1 VGTKLERIRE
11 LHGHGFSL
19 RQIGKQ
25 VQVSPMTVMRALDK
39 GKDAASR
46 KRR

>member
-19 RQIGKQ
+19 GQIGKQ
-25 VQVSPMTVMRALDK
+25 VHASPMTVRRALDK
-39 GKDAASR
+39 GKDAA
-46 KRR
+46 